1 MVFLDDM
8 LVRKPGLILNKSAG
22 TSLFVRVC
30 FFKWHEYRVRRM
42 STRWTRDKRVS
53 HFDTLDSQYSIY
65 NKCRLDVEGFKSEIN
80 NEQTVN
86 ALIKDCSRNF
96 RMNVGG
102 SSGKPKFL
110 HTEIP
115 G

>member
-1 MVFLDDM
+1 M
-8 LVRKPGLILNKSAG
+8 
-22 TSLFVRVC
+22 
-30 FFKWHEYRVRRM
+30 
-42 STRWTRDKRVS
+42 
-53 HFDTLDSQYSIY
+53 
-65 NKCRLDVEGFKSEIN
+65 KCRLDVEGFKSEIS

-96 RMNVGG
+96 GMNVGG

>member
-1 MVFLDDM
+1 M
-8 LVRKPGLILNKSAG
+8 
-22 TSLFVRVC
+22 
-30 FFKWHEYRVRRM
+30 
-42 STRWTRDKRVS
+42 
-53 HFDTLDSQYSIY
+53 
-65 NKCRLDVEGFKSEIN
+65 KCRLDVEGFKSEIS